1 MSIESTNLPYALVVD
16 DELSYLSA
24 MSRVFR
30 GKFRVFTAENLTA
43 ARRLLRQHEDKF
55 AFMLVDLH
63 LKDNELGT
71 TFLEEVRRTAR
82 RRIPFF
88 IMTGSIPPLRP
99 EILQEKK
106 SVVPECDA
114 DGILEKP
121 FDNEELLRL
130 IREFRIKISSAL

>member
-30 GKFRVFTAENLTA
+30 GKFRVFTADNLTT
-43 ARRLLRQHEDKF
+43 ARSLLRQHEDKF

-63 LKDNELGT
+63 LKDNEWGT
-71 TFLEEVRRTAR
+71 TLLQEVRMTAR

-88 IMTGSIPPLRP
+88 IMTGSVPPLQP
-99 EILQEKK
+99 DVLKN

-121 FDNEELLRL
+121 FDNEELFSL
-130 IREFRIKISSAL
+130 IHKFRIKISSAL